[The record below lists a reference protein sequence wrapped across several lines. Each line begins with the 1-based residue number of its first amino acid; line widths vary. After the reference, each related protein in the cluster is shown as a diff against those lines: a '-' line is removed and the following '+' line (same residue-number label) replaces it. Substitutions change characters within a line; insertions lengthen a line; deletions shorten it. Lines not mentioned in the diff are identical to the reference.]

1 MRGKYNLLIYRHLRN
16 IYEYDI
22 NNDRRNEVEDYLNSK
37 ISPPKKSY
45 NDGINTHNYKENIRY
60 VHFFHFIEDAIA
72 YIRNN
77 SSLGW
82 DGRDYIAYYDVSDE
96 LLKECEGFGIYPDNP
111 NNIPVLEYAIPY
123 NLLGS
128 GNIVNKIV
136 KYNDLSFDKKRKY
149 SPEYQEYIKGN
160 YISIIDN
167 SNIREDYKQF
177 IKSI

>member
-82 DGRDYIAYYDVSDE
+82 DGRDYT
-96 LLKECEGFGIYPDNP
+96 YPM
-111 NNIPVLEYAIPY
+111 
-123 NLLGS
+123 
-128 GNIVNKIV
+128 
-136 KYNDLSFDKKRKY
+136 
-149 SPEYQEYIKGN
+149 N
-160 YISIIDN
+160 Y
-167 SNIREDYKQF
+167 
-177 IKSI
+177 